1 MKLSKE
7 NFIRI
12 LNYENLISRV
22 HHDRTLSILMGLASV
37 MLLPWIYFF
46 LFTYHFGIALY
57 FILVQL
63 IFFGMSLKEIWDI
76 TKDTIK
82 LKRLHEI
89 ITWEMKD

>member
-1 MKLSKE
+1 MKLSKD

-12 LNYENLISRV
+12 LNYENLTNRV
-22 HHDRTLSILMGLASV
+22 HHDRTLSIVIGLTSF

-46 LFTYHFGIALY
+46 LFTHHFGITLY
-57 FILVQL
+57 FVLVQL
-63 IFFGMSLKEIWDI
+63 IFFGMSLKKIWNI
-76 TKDTIK
+76 AKDTIK